1 MQKYVGRNV
10 LECETILFKFFCGGS
25 GGKILGS
32 LEVEGDNV
40 HSPFTEFRM

>member
-1 MQKYVGRNV
+1 MQKYVRCNV
-10 LECETILFKFFCGGS
+10 LECETILFEFFFVEG

-32 LEVEGDNV
+32 FEVEGDNV